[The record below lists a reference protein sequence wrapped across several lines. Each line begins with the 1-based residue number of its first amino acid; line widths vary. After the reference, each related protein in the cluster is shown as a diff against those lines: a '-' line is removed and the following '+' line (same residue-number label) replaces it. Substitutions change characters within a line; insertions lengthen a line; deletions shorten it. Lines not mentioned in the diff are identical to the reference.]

1 MKRLFISLLTVL
13 AMSAWANPPRYS
25 HHGHSNSNWV
35 APLVFGGIIGYAISQ
50 NQAQANPPV
59 MAPAPC
65 PLGYV
70 PVTER
75 VWIQDSYG
83 RFIQVDRIVGCR

>member
-1 MKRLFISLLTVL
+1 MKQLLISLLAFL
-13 AMSAWANPPRYS
+13 AISAWATPS
-25 HHGHSNSNWV
+25 HHMHRGHSNSNWV

-50 NQAQANPPV
+50 NQAQANTPV

-65 PLGYV
+65 PISYTL
-70 PVTER
+70 VTER